1 MTARTIRH
9 AITAT
14 ATARSSP
21 TVLTRGRRRAPT
33 SDLTIRSPLLRWDTV
48 FDRASDPRQPGANS
62 RISNWRGSVSGDA
75 NINSEPEGPL
85 SIFAE
90 RALRNIRPGS
100 RGSLRLDAGE

>member
-21 TVLTRGRRRAPT
+21 TVLTRGRRRART

-75 NINSEPEGPL
+75 NIEQ
-85 SIFAE
+85 
-90 RALRNIRPGS
+90 RARRSPVDF
-100 RGSLRLDAGE
+100 RGTGVTEYSAGIARVTPP